1 MDPHRQVGFK
11 FRVELPLPIDG
22 TGTLAHSGIHGTQ
35 KTRKAHP
42 GRLCLRTP
50 VAGPGGGGG
59 RVLFARAPLT
69 IDVTL
74 MAIRAARA
82 GLWPSDEPDPT

>member
-1 MDPHRQVGFK
+1 MDPHRDRQVGFK
-11 FRVELPLPIDG
+11 FRVKLPLPIDG
-22 TGTLAHSGIHGTQ
+22 TGTPPLAHSGIHGTQ
-35 KTRKAHP
+35 ETRKAHP

-50 VAGPGGGGG
+50 VAGPRGGGG

-74 MAIRAARA
+74 MAIPGGRALA
-82 GLWPSDEPDPT
+82 E